1 MFDNRYYRNKYV
13 CMPNDDTYALMEVN
27 SSRKEAYIFIPTETE
42 TEIYLRDFIRR
53 PIKDHEY
60 IVSLK
65 SFFEDRNIDDSIFKN
80 PFTRTKKIIS
90 TLQTISVEKDKTL
103 KK

>member
-1 MFDNRYYRNKYV
+1 MFDNRYYRNKFV

-27 SSRKEAYIFIPTETE
+27 SLRREAYIFIPTETE
-42 TEIYLRDFIRR
+42 TEIYLRDFIKR

-60 IVSLK
+60 VVTLK
-65 SFFEDRNIDDSIFKN
+65 SFFESKNIDDSAFKN
-80 PFTRTKKIIS
+80 PFTRTKKIIE
-90 TLQTISVEKDKTL
+90 TLDSISKEKNKVL